1 MWPRDY
7 SARLQAWADL
17 REQCIQSPLAQAMT
31 DINAWW
37 QQTPWQPYY
46 LHWDDRNHWPTPWE
60 LLSDNVYCG
69 LARAVGIMYTV
80 TMLERDDVTAV
91 ELADTDQGNL
101 VLVNQGKYILNWHT
115 NDELNIPSKQ
125 FTINQ
130 RLDRRAI
137 HHLTDR

>member
-1 MWPRDY
+1 MWPQNY

-17 REQCIQSPLAQAMT
+17 RDQCGQLPLAQAL
-31 DINAWW
+31 DDVNAWW
-37 QQTPWQPYY
+37 QQTPWKPYY
-46 LHWDDRNHWPTPWE
+46 LHWDDRDQWPTPWE
-60 LLSDNVYCG
+60 LLSDNIYCD
-69 LARAVGIMYTV
+69 LARAVGIVYTV
-80 TMLERDDVTAV
+80 TMLERDDITGV

-101 VLVNQGKYILNWHT
+101 VLVNQGKYILNWHRG
-115 NDELNIPSKQ
+115 DELNIPSKH

>member
-1 MWPRDY
+1 MWPQDY

-17 REQCIQSPLAQAMT
+17 RDQCTHASLAQALDNVDT
-31 DINAWW
+31 WW

-60 LLSDNVYCG
+60 LLSDNIYCD
-69 LARAVGIMYTV
+69 LACALGIVYTV
-80 TMLERDDVTAV
+80 SMLDRDDVTAV
-91 ELADTDQGNL
+91 ELVDTDQGNL
-101 VLVNQGKYILNWHT
+101 VLVNQGKYILNWHVS
-115 NDELNIPSKQ
+115 DQLNIPSKQ

-137 HHLTDR
+137 HHLTGR

>member
-7 SARLQAWADL
+7 SARLKAWADL
-17 REQCIQSPLAQAMT
+17 RDQCSQLPLAQALSHA
-31 DINAWW
+31 DAWW

-69 LARAVGIMYTV
+69 LARAVGIMYTI
-80 TMLERDDVTAV
+80 TMLERDDITDV

-115 NDELNIPSKQ
+115 SDELNIPSKQ

-137 HHLTDR
+137 LHLTDR

>member
-1 MWPRDY
+1 MWPQDY
-7 SARLQAWADL
+7 SARLQSWAAL
-17 REQCIQSPLAQAMT
+17 RNQCGRSPLAQALDDVNT
-31 DINAWW
+31 WW
-37 QQTPWQPYY
+37 QKTPWQPYY
-46 LHWDDRNHWPTPWE
+46 LHWDDRDRWPTPWE
-60 LLSDNVYCG
+60 LLSDNIYCD

-80 TMLERDDVTAV
+80 TMLDRNDITAM
-91 ELADTDQGNL
+91 ELVDTDQGNL
-101 VLVNQGKYILNWHT
+101 VLVNQGKYILNWHS

>member
-17 REQCIQSPLAQAMT
+17 RDQCSQLPLAQAL
-31 DINAWW
+31 DHADAWW
-37 QQTPWQPYY
+37 QQTPWKPYY

-60 LLSDNVYCG
+60 LLSDNVYCD

-80 TMLERDDVTAV
+80 TMLERDDITEV

-101 VLVNQGKYILNWHT
+101 VLVIDDTNTSTKKKRQQRISRHRKTASGGFLGNRRHNWC
-115 NDELNIPSKQ
+115 KCQ
-125 FTINQ
+125 
-130 RLDRRAI
+130 
-137 HHLTDR
+137 